1 MVDINSSNNFVLSC
15 CSTVDLNLEELERR
29 NISYLPF
36 HYFLDNKEY
45 VDDFGKT
52 IPMKKFYDEMV
63 KGKMTKTSQIS
74 VGEYV
79 NYFTEFARVGKDVLH
94 LTLSS
99 GISGT
104 INNAN
109 EAVKIV
115 KKTYPNF
122 KIYIVD
128 SLAASSGYGLLMSKL
143 SDYKKEGHSLEE
155 TKDYALSLRLKINH
169 WFFSTDLTFYIR
181 GGRVS
186 KTSGNIAN
194 MLHIC
199 PLLNVSNEGKLI
211 VREKVLGEKKCMLRI
226 VQKMIENADDG
237 LEYSDYCYISHS
249 DILDVAAKVKDLIE
263 EKFPH
268 LKRKVKIFD
277 IGTTIGAHTGPGTL
291 ALFFVGKER
300 TE

>member
-1 MVDINSSNNFVLSC
+1 MVDINSNNNFVLSC
-15 CSTVDLNLEELERR
+15 CSTVDLNLEELNKRD
-29 NISYLPF
+29 ISYTPF

-52 IPMKKFYDEMV
+52 MSMKTFYDEMV
-63 KGKMTKTSQIS
+63 KGKMTRTSQIS
-74 VGEYV
+74 VGQYV
-79 NYFTEFARVGKDVLH
+79 DYFTSFARVGKDVLH

-104 INNAN
+104 LNNAI
-109 EAVKIV
+109 ETIKEV

-122 KIYIVD
+122 KIYVVD
-128 SLAASSGYGLLMSKL
+128 SLAASSGYGLLMVKL
-143 SDYKKEGHSLEE
+143 SDFKKEGHSIEE
-155 TKDYALSLRLKINH
+155 TKEYAEKIRLNVNH

-186 KTSGNIAN
+186 KTSGTIGN

-211 VREKVLGEKKCMLRI
+211 VREKILGEKKCMLRI
-226 VQKMIENADDG
+226 VQKMVENASNG
-237 LEYSDYCYISHS
+237 LEYSDYCFISHS
-249 DILDVAAKVKDLIE
+249 DILDVANKVKDLIE

-291 ALFFVGKER
+291 ALFFIGNER
-300 TE
+300 KD